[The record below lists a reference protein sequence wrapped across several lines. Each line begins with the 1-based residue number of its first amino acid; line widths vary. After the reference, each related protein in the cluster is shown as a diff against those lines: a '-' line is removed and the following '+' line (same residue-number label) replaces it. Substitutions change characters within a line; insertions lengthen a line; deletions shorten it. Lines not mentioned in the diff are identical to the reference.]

1 MKNNIRVRL
10 VSFVVLVAASIPLA
24 AGSAGAQ
31 QARIAQVADSS
42 IPQTSGAAPV
52 NLPSLTADQ
61 VVARLVEANARR
73 ARELKSYTGKRAYS
87 LDYHG
92 FPGHKEANLV
102 VNAQYNAPATKQF
115 NVISESGSKVVQ
127 NKVLKK
133 LLESEKE
140 AADPENQRR
149 TALSPENYNFTL
161 LGTAPSAHGGC
172 YRLHVDPH
180 KDNKFLYRGEI
191 CVNAADFAVE
201 SIDAEPS
208 KNPSFWISN
217 TKIVHRYQ
225 KVGDFWLPASNK
237 SVTKV
242 RLGGT
247 AILTIQYT
255 DYQVT
260 AANAA
265 H

>member
-1 MKNNIRVRL
+1 V
-10 VSFVVLVAASIPLA
+10 PL
-24 AGSAGAQ
+24 
-31 QARIAQVADSS
+31 
-42 IPQTSGAAPV
+42 

-73 ARELKSYTGKRAYS
+73 ARELQAYTGKRAYN

-92 FPGHKEANLV
+92 FPGRKEASLV
-102 VNAQYNAPATKQF
+102 VDAQYSAPATKQF
-115 NVISESGSKVVQ
+115 TIVSETGSKMVQ

-140 AADPENQRR
+140 AADPENQKH
-149 TALSPENYNFTL
+149 TALSPENYKFTL
-161 LGTAPSAHGGC
+161 LGVAPSQHGGC

-180 KDNKFLYRGEI
+180 KENKFLYRGEV

-217 TKIVHRYQ
+217 SKIEHRYQ
-225 KVGDFWLPASNK
+225 KVGNFWLPASNK
-237 SVTKV
+237 SITKV

-247 AILTIQYT
+247 ATLTIQYT

-265 H
+265 K